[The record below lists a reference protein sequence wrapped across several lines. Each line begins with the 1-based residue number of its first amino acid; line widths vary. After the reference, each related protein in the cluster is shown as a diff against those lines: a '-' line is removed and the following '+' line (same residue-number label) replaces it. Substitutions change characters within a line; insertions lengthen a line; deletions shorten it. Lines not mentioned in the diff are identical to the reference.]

1 MNLCKSKAITICDF
15 RSLDLGKYAPPF
27 EMTEEEL
34 GEKLQKLLMRHA
46 EMIDADSIE
55 ADDFV
60 TLDTASDVPKFNK
73 KAITVRVGKGLFSKA
88 LENAI
93 IGFVQGEERT
103 LALPEGEA
111 TVRILAIRRRELPQL
126 NDETVRSLGLDGID
140 SVEALKAQIVS
151 EARAQYVEDMA
162 EAVAVELSNEA
173 NEKSTFELDEDEL
186 NEVLKE
192 GRDMADDMLASAGL
206 NPETCTDEQVLAV
219 AGRTKQEHYDF
230 LDALSVNG
238 LKSAVLGELLMEH
251 DGDTIRDGEYEK
263 AVKECA
269 EGMGL
274 SEEQAEAVITYPK
287 FLRQRAGNY
296 QFDAIIAFVKEYLE
310 RK

>member
-46 EMIDADSIE
+46 EMIDADRIE

-73 KAITVRVGKGLFSKA
+73 KAITLRVGKGLFSKS
-88 LENAI
+88 LEDAI
-93 IGFVQGEERT
+93 LEMAKDETRT
-103 LALPEGEA
+103 VALPESEV
-111 TVRILAIRRRELPQL
+111 TVHILEIKRRVLPELS
-126 NDETVRSLGLDGID
+126 DETVRSLGMGGVET
-140 SVEALKAQIVS
+140 VEALKTQIVA

-192 GRDMADDMLASAGL
+192 GRDMAYDMLASAGL
-206 NPETCTDEQVLAV
+206 NPETCTDEEVLAV

-230 LDALSVNG
+230 LDAISADG
-238 LKSAVLGELLMEH
+238 LKSAVLGELLMKR
-251 DGDTIRDGEYEK
+251 DGDEIREGEYEE
-263 AVKECA
+263 AVRLCA
-269 EGMGL
+269 EGMGV
-274 SEEQAEAVITYPK
+274 SEEQAQTIVTYPK

-296 QFDAIIAFVKEYLE
+296 QFEAIITFVKEYLE